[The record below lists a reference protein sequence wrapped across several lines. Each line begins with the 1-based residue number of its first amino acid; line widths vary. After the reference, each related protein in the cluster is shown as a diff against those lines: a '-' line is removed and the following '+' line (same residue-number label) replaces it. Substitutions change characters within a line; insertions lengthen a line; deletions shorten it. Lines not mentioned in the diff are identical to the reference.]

1 MWSTGDIHHNAYSMP
16 SFRRV
21 ASVYTRVARGVACVT
36 DDILS
41 GAVCT
46 LTTSRG
52 IKTLTH
58 LKRPPGLCGASG
70 GSACRPPSASPFT
83 LEPSSF
89 SLFSDPPVFQL
100 PARLPFSVPAQT
112 TTTPIAPPTFSFP
125 LPSLCPPAPRP
136 SSYRISAPRLS
147 CRSHEPTQHL
157 VTLFSSAPTA
167 TGLILRSLSRLRS
180 LPPPRLL
187 SLLSL
192 YVARKLLPAFPMT
205 CSFSCSFLRDF
216 SFPPDPLKRRPRSL
230 IIAILGIICIKAN

>member
-1 MWSTGDIHHNAYSMP
+1 MIILQVIQTLLPVRRYVVNGDTHHNAYGML

-21 ASVYTRVARGVACVT
+21 ASVCTRVARGVACVT

-70 GSACRPPSASPFT
+70 GSACRLPSTSPFT
-83 LEPSSF
+83 LKPSF

-112 TTTPIAPPTFSFP
+112 TTTTTPIAPPRSPFHYPRFVHRLLIPASTAIRPRNSP
-125 LPSLCPPAPRP
+125 AGPTNLPS
-136 SSYRISAPRLS
+136 IS
-147 CRSHEPTQHL
+147 
-157 VTLFSSAPTA
+157 
-167 TGLILRSLSRLRS
+167 
-180 LPPPRLL
+180 
-187 SLLSL
+187 
-192 YVARKLLPAFPMT
+192 
-205 CSFSCSFLRDF
+205 
-216 SFPPDPLKRRPRSL
+216 
-230 IIAILGIICIKAN
+230 

>member
-21 ASVYTRVARGVACVT
+21 ASVCTRVARGVACVT

-70 GSACRPPSASPFT
+70 GSACRPPSASPFA

-112 TTTPIAPPTFSFP
+112 TTIPIAPPTFSFP
-125 LPSLCPPAPRP
+125 PPSLCPPAPRP
-136 SSYRISAPRLS
+136 SFYRISVPRLS
-147 CRSHEPTQHL
+147 CGSHKPTQHL

-167 TGLILRSLSRLRS
+167 TGLILRPLSRLRS

-192 YVARKLLPAFPMT
+192 RCPQTASSV
-205 CSFSCSFLRDF
+205 SH
-216 SFPPDPLKRRPRSL
+216 DPLFLSLFSSRSL
-230 IIAILGIICIKAN
+230 LSSRSIEASTNDRL

>member
-1 MWSTGDIHHNAYSMP
+1 MWSTKDIHHNAYSMP

-21 ASVYTRVARGVACVT
+21 ASVCTRVARGVACVT

-70 GSACRPPSASPFT
+70 GSACRPPSTFPFA
-83 LEPSSF
+83 LEPSF

-125 LPSLCPPAPRP
+125 PPSLCPPAPRP
-136 SSYRISAPRLS
+136 NFYRISAPRLS
-147 CRSHEPTQHL
+147 CGSHKPTQHL

-167 TGLILRSLSRLRS
+167 TGLILRTAF
-180 LPPPRLL
+180 PPSFSPATPFTLTPLL
-187 SLLSL
+187 
-192 YVARKLLPAFPMT
+192 ARKLLPAFPMT
-205 CSFSCSFLRDF
+205 CSFSRSFLTDF
-216 SFPPDPLKRRPRSL
+216 SFPPDPLKRRPT
-230 IIAILGIICIKAN
+230 IAYNCDSWHNLY